1 MKHVKINLSR
11 IIALDN
17 SFNRDRNI
25 LHNVEL
31 GSTSINI
38 MYANECPR
46 CHYGI
51 DMDLQFTHGY
61 HDMCSLEEDEF
72 NLFTIH
78 FCPHCNNGF
87 VVEHRM
93 ECDEFGYSE
102 ASQVVYPYSHSK
114 PYISNEIKQIS
125 PAFCKI
131 YMQSLTAKGTGLTEI
146 YGMGFRKAIEH
157 LVKDY
162 AIYRKPNEAEQI
174 KNKSLHDCIETYFD
188 ESDAKT
194 ALLGAKWLGN
204 NETHYVNYNDENDL
218 KYFEIIISDI
228 MHYIERKL
236 RLERAEEINAKKGK
250 K

>member
-17 SFNRDRNI
+17 SFNRDRDI

-114 PYISNEIKQIS
+114 PYISNEIKQIL

-131 YMQSLTAKGTGLTEI
+131 YMQSLTAKGTGLTKI
-146 YGMGFRKAIEH
+146 YGMGFWKAIEH

-194 ALLGAKWLGN
+194 ALLGQSG
-204 NETHYVNYNDENDL
+204 
-218 KYFEIIISDI
+218 
-228 MHYIERKL
+228 
-236 RLERAEEINAKKGK
+236 
-250 K
+250 